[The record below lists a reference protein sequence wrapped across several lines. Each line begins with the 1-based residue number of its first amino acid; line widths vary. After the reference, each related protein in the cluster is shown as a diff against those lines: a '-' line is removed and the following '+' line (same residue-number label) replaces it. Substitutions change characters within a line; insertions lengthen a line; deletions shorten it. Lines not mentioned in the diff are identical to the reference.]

1 MLPLFRNIFRWI
13 SYILSLA
20 SNLHAAALSFDSILS
35 MKSKKILKRCNQL
48 SSQYVYLYEHD
59 VVQDRELQTHDT
71 FHLSNSDSLDA
82 SYVKDRSDADAK
94 MFPWV
99 PWRQAPETKDCLK
112 TVFPWVSG
120 RTGSPSGS
128 QVGCPRN
135 SRHLA
140 WLVG

>member
-13 SYILSLA
+13 SYILGLA

-59 VVQDRELQTHDT
+59 VVQDRELQTYDT

-82 SYVKDRSDADAK
+82 SYVKDGATPTPRC
-94 MFPWV
+94 FLGHLGG
-99 PWRQAPETKDCLK
+99 RLLK
-112 TVFPWVSG
+112 
-120 RTGSPSGS
+120 RKI
-128 QVGCPRN
+128 
-135 SRHLA
+135 A
-140 WLVG
+140 